1 MELKIEGSSF
11 GHANCFDLLG
21 EDEIALSKALAFV
34 LSKDITVLNEILRLA
49 GIWAVD
55 QTRFKNTSI
64 NIEVVRDEGRTD
76 IEVLN
81 KNYFHLIIE
90 TKIRTNKVDQQIN
103 QYLSAIDKTCRKK
116 VMCFITEELQGEP
129 DRLKNDVEIKYLTW
143 KEIFNAIAK
152 VSDPAKGYPNELL
165 RFYER
170 KIKMKTEKEILVQD
184 LSNETELKRYR
195 EYNVYRRDR
204 TFGSPLYFAPYF
216 TRNAKA
222 SEGEGISYLS
232 RVLGVLTIKADEVEN
247 YKEHISS
254 FSDDEK
260 IIKKWIEGVKF
271 NLEQDS
277 HTFTFYFLEEPVRI
291 AKPLEKDRTI
301 LKGRG
306 KNWIAAMIPKNRCV
320 TFSEF
325 VKRMNR
331 VKI

>member
-1 MELKIEGSSF
+1 MQLKIEGSPF
-11 GHANCFDLLG
+11 GHTNYFDLLG

-34 LSKDITVLNEILRLA
+34 LSKDITVLNEILRLV
-49 GIWAVD
+49 GIWAID
-55 QTRFKNTSI
+55 QARFKNTSI

-81 KNYFHLIIE
+81 KNYFHLMIE
-90 TKIRTNKVDQQIN
+90 TKIRANKVGQQSN

-129 DRLKNDVEIKYLTW
+129 DRSSNDIDIKYLTW

-152 VSDPAKGYPNELL
+152 VSNPDRGYPNELL

-184 LSNETELKRYR
+184 LGNETELMRYR
-195 EYNVYRRDR
+195 KYNVYRRDK

-232 RVLGVLTIKADEVEN
+232 RVLGMLTIKADEVEN
-247 YKEHISS
+247 YKEHISA

-260 IIKKWIEGVKF
+260 TIKKWMEGVRF
-271 NLEQDS
+271 NLEQDQ
-277 HTFTFYFLEEPVRI
+277 HTFTFYFLDDPVRI
-291 AKPLEKDRTI
+291 PKPLEKDRTI

-325 VKRMNR
+325 VKRMNKTR
-331 VKI
+331 V